1 MTPKQPKKPA
11 KKNTS
16 NKKAPAKKAKKVT
29 PKAKPSFKPDAKD
42 GDGDGIVQD
51 GTAWARPATATETK
65 QQFASADKLMKTLA
79 QQPSIIRANDV
90 KSLPLRKRMLA
101 WFKISK

>member
-1 MTPKQPKKPA
+1 MTSKQPKKSA

-16 NKKAPAKKAKKVT
+16 NKKAPAKKAPAKKASA
-29 PKAKPSFKPDAKD
+29 PKKPVNVRPEDA
-42 GDGDGIVQD
+42 
-51 GTAWARPATATETK
+51 ARLSAVANETK

>member
-1 MTPKQPKKPA
+1 MTSKQTKKSV
-11 KKNTS
+11 KKSTS
-16 NKKAPAKKAKKVT
+16 NKKAPAKKAPVKKASA
-29 PKAKPSFKPDAKD
+29 PKKPVNVRPEDAD
-42 GDGDGIVQD
+42 
-51 GTAWARPATATETK
+51 RLLATANEKK

-101 WFKISK
+101 WFRISK

>member
-1 MTPKQPKKPA
+1 MTSKQTKKSV
-11 KKNTS
+11 KKSTS
-16 NKKAPAKKAKKVT
+16 NKKAPAKKAPVKKASA
-29 PKAKPSFKPDAKD
+29 PKKPVNVRPEDAD
-42 GDGDGIVQD
+42 
-51 GTAWARPATATETK
+51 RLLATANETK

-101 WFKISK
+101 WFKIRK

>member
-1 MTPKQPKKPA
+1 MTSKQTKKSV
-11 KKNTS
+11 KKSTS
-16 NKKAPAKKAKKVT
+16 NKKAPAKKAPVKKASA
-29 PKAKPSFKPDAKD
+29 PKKPVNVRPEDAD
-42 GDGDGIVQD
+42 
-51 GTAWARPATATETK
+51 RLSATANEKK

-79 QQPSIIRANDV
+79 QQPSIIWANDV

>member
-1 MTPKQPKKPA
+1 MTSKQPKKSV
-11 KKNTS
+11 KKSTS
-16 NKKAPAKKAKKVT
+16 NKKAPAKKAPAKKASA
-29 PKAKPSFKPDAKD
+29 PKKPVNVRPEDAD
-42 GDGDGIVQD
+42 
-51 GTAWARPATATETK
+51 RLLATVKETK
-65 QQFASADKLMKTLA
+65 QQFASADKLMKTLS

>member
-1 MTPKQPKKPA
+1 MTSKQPKKSA

-16 NKKAPAKKAKKVT
+16 NKKAPAKKAPAKKASA
-29 PKAKPSFKPDAKD
+29 PKKAIINRPEDAVRLD
-42 GDGDGIVQD
+42 AVANQ
-51 GTAWARPATATETK
+51 AK

-79 QQPSIIRANDV
+79 QQPSLVRANDV
-90 KSLPLRKRMLA
+90 KSSSIRKRMLA

>member
-1 MTPKQPKKPA
+1 MTSKQTKKSV
-11 KKNTS
+11 KKSTS
-16 NKKAPAKKAKKVT
+16 NKKAPAKKAPVKKASA
-29 PKAKPSFKPDAKD
+29 PKKPVNVRPEDAD
-42 GDGDGIVQD
+42 
-51 GTAWARPATATETK
+51 RLLATANEKK